1 MAERVLVSGANGF
14 VGRVV
19 CRRLLQGGDAPVAGI
34 RHTRQWA
41 ALQQSVPGL
50 RESAVLGDL
59 GNNPDLRAS
68 LRNVSA
74 VVHAAAR
81 LDETPDAPG
90 NSLQEYRRVNVEGT
104 KTLALAAAEQGVRR
118 LVFVS
123 STKVNGEWTN
133 HSPFTEETPPS
144 PQDMY
149 AISKWEAEES
159 LRSIAAK
166 TGIEVA
172 IVRPPLVYGPRV
184 GANFLRLMSMVEKG
198 LPLPLPDTGN
208 RRSMISVDNLADIL
222 VCCVNHPGALNQT
235 FMASDGEDVST
246 RELIKR
252 LAGFLNRT
260 ARFLPIPASIMRLA
274 GKLLRREGAVNRLLD
289 SLTIDSTKARL
300 KLDWAP
306 PLSLDEGLAGTA
318 RWYLESLSRPSRPE
332 RI

>member
-222 VCCVNHPGALNQT
+222 VCCVNHPGAL
-235 FMASDGEDVST
+235 
-246 RELIKR
+246 
-252 LAGFLNRT
+252 
-260 ARFLPIPASIMRLA
+260 
-274 GKLLRREGAVNRLLD
+274 
-289 SLTIDSTKARL
+289 
-300 KLDWAP
+300 
-306 PLSLDEGLAGTA
+306 
-318 RWYLESLSRPSRPE
+318 
-332 RI
+332 